1 MPTHVGKQFRKPK
14 TNRNMNEISPSFTLK
29 QCEELIKHYSPLII
43 GKNIFN
49 DVTIE
54 SLEIFTSYNAQNTV
68 ICRGKRDNP
77 LDFRKDLSSVALH
90 LNLIHPNE
98 LLQSQNQ

>member
-1 MPTHVGKQFRKPK
+1 
-14 TNRNMNEISPSFTLK
+14 MNEISPSFTLK
-29 QCEELIKHYSPLII
+29 QCEELIKYYSPLII

-54 SLEIFTSYNAQNTV
+54 SLEIFTSDNAQNTV

-98 LLQSQNQ
+98 LLQSQNQQKDGIL